1 MVGAMDSHA
10 QLRKNADEFARYY
23 GRLAQVNMAPLWEVL
38 RNLVTPEPV
47 TPVVPAQWRY
57 SEVRPLLFES
67 ASMISAEQAERRVL
81 VLENPG
87 LPKQSS
93 ITHSLYAGIQLV
105 MPGEVAPQHRHSQ
118 AALRFILEG
127 NGATTTVNGE
137 RFEMHPGDMILTPSW
152 QWHDHQNETEEP
164 IVWMDG
170 LDIALVSLLDASFS
184 QSSNRKEQEVTRE
197 KETSQTMYGANLLP
211 IDDAPVS
218 RNSPLMRYPYDQART
233 TLERM
238 KTASPADPCH
248 GIRMRY
254 AHPRTGDWAMPT
266 MGPAIQ
272 LVPKGFVTAPYRSTD
287 GTIFAVAEGHGSVTI
302 GNGDF
307 ALSPRDV
314 FVCPPWAW
322 RKMRADEDL
331 VLFYFSDR
339 PVQEKLGLWR
349 EERGPPAL

>member
-1 MVGAMDSHA
+1 MDSHPA
-10 QLRKNADEFARYY
+10 SRKNADEFARYY
-23 GRLAQVNMAPLWEVL
+23 GRLAKVNMAPLWEVMST
-38 RNLVTPEPV
+38 LVTREPV
-47 TPVVPAQWRY
+47 TPVVPAHWRY
-57 SEVRPLLFES
+57 LDVRPLLFES

-105 MPGEVAPQHRHSQ
+105 MPGEIAPQHRHTQ

-127 NGATTTVNGE
+127 AGATTTVDGE
-137 RFEMHPGDMILTPSW
+137 RFEMYPGDMILTPSW
-152 QWHDHQNETEEP
+152 QWHDHQNETQEP

-170 LDIALVSLLDASFS
+170 LDIALVGLLDASFA
-184 QSSNRKEQEVTRE
+184 QNSNRKEQEVTRE
-197 KETSQTMYGANLLP
+197 KETSQTRYGANLLP
-211 IDDAPVS
+211 IDDSPIS
-218 RNSPLMRYPYDQART
+218 LNSPLMRYPYDQARG

-238 KTASPADPCH
+238 KTSSPLDPCH

-272 LVPKGFVTAPYRSTD
+272 LVPKGFATASYRATD
-287 GTIFAVAEGHGSVTI
+287 GTIFAVAEGRGTATI
-302 GNGDF
+302 GDAVF
-307 ALSPRDV
+307 TLSPHDV

-322 RKMRADEDL
+322 RKFKAEDDL
-331 VLFYFSDR
+331 VLFNFSDR

-349 EERGPPAL
+349 EERSSPTQ

>member
-1 MVGAMDSHA
+1 MDSHA
-10 QLRKNADEFARYY
+10 ALRKNADEFARYY
-23 GRLAQVNMAPLWEVL
+23 GRLAKVNMAPLWEVL
-38 RNLVTPEPV
+38 KNLVTAEPV
-47 TPVVPAQWRY
+47 TPVVPAHWRY

-87 LPKQSS
+87 LPNQSS

-127 NGATTTVNGE
+127 KGATTTVDGE
-137 RFEMHPGDMILTPSW
+137 RFEMYPGDMILTPSS

-170 LDIALVSLLDASFS
+170 LDIALVNLLDASFM
-184 QSSNRKEQEVTRE
+184 QRSNQNEQEVTRE
-197 KETSQTMYGANLLP
+197 KETSQTRYGANLLP
-211 IDDAPVS
+211 IDDTPVS
-218 RNSPLMRYPYDQART
+218 LNSPLMRYPYDQARA

-238 KTASPADPCH
+238 KSASPLDPCH

-272 LVPKGFVTAPYRSTD
+272 LVPKGFSTNPYRATD
-287 GTIFAVAEGHGSVTI
+287 GTIFAVAEGRGTATI
-302 GNGDF
+302 GDKEF
-307 ALSPRDV
+307 ALSPHDV
-314 FVCPPWAW
+314 FVCPAWAW
-322 RKMRADEDL
+322 RSLKADDDL
-331 VLFYFSDR
+331 VLFHFSDR

-349 EERGPPAL
+349 EERESVRQ

>member
-1 MVGAMDSHA
+1 MESHA

-23 GRLAQVNMAPLWEVL
+23 GRLAKVNMAPLWEVM

-67 ASMISAEQAERRVL
+67 AAMITAEQAERRVL

-105 MPGEVAPQHRHSQ
+105 MPGEIAPQHRHTQ

-127 NGATTTVNGE
+127 RGATTTVNGE
-137 RFEMHPGDMILTPSW
+137 RFEMFPGDMILTPSW
-152 QWHDHQNETEEP
+152 QWHDHQNETVEP

-170 LDIALVSLLDASFS
+170 LDIALVGLLDASFA

-197 KETSQTMYGANLLP
+197 KEASQTTYGANLLP
-211 IDDAPVS
+211 IDDTPVS
-218 RNSPLMRYPYDQART
+218 LNSPLMRYPYDSARA

-238 KTASPADPCH
+238 KTSSRWDPCH

-272 LVPKGFVTAPYRSTD
+272 LVPKGFATAPYRGTD
-287 GTIFAVAEGHGSVTI
+287 GTIFAVAEGHGTAKL
-302 GNGDF
+302 GQTDF

-322 RKMRADEDL
+322 RSFKADGDL
-331 VLFYFSDR
+331 VLFQFSDR

-349 EERGPPAL
+349 EEREVPAA